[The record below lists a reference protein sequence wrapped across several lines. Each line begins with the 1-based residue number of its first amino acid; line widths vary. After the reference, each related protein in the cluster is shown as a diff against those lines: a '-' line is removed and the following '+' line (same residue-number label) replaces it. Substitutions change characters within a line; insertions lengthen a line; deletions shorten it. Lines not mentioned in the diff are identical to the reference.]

1 MAIFDL
7 TGGKYPSLNTQDLRK
22 AVYEFNAPNTIHQ
35 RMVESQERDE
45 IIPVFLVETAQSN
58 TLVTI
63 PETHFAVKVPED
75 QWLHTTETNP
85 GESLYNK
92 LRLWELG
99 DLSGYSEESE
109 RKKGNLCLSIVDIMG
124 VYFSDND
131 PIVPNR
137 VFVWVDKI
145 YRCASGDIENAY
157 ALLLQV
163 ILHELT
169 HAFLD
174 VTRIGKKHNT
184 LFTYSHPAYRF
195 IEEAF
200 ANGLSLHMCMPILTT
215 KQQLF
220 LEQFVLNQG
229 RGYSEG
235 VPIFKSYPLLYV
247 TRISIEWRWSKS
259 FFNKDIAGVIYKALL
274 CINLNSGLWLRPLG
288 SGLRDVHTN
297 IIRAQR
303 NNTVNTTNTS
313 KV

>member
-22 AVYEFNAPNTIHQ
+22 AVYEFNAPNTILQ
-35 RMVESQERDE
+35 RRVESQERDE

-63 PETHFAVKVPED
+63 PETQFAVKVPED

-200 ANGLSLHMCMPILTT
+200 ANGISLHLCMDSLSV
-215 KQQLF
+215 KQQSF
-220 LEQFVLNQG
+220 IEQFTLNQPI
-229 RGYSEG
+229 GYSEG
-235 VPIFKSYPLLYV
+235 FPLFIKYPRGYV
-247 TRISIEWRWSKS
+247 EKKGMDWRRSKVSFSKS
-259 FFNKDIAGVIYKALL
+259 ISDSIITTLSNY
-274 CINLNSGLWLRPLG
+274 NSGSWLGAL
-288 SGLRDVHTN
+288 HF
-297 IIRAQR
+297 I
-303 NNTVNTTNTS
+303 
-313 KV
+313 

>member
-35 RMVESQERDE
+35 RLVESQERNV

-200 ANGLSLHMCMPILTT
+200 ANGISLHLCMDSLSV
-215 KQQLF
+215 KQQSF
-220 LEQFVLNQG
+220 IEQFTLNQPI
-229 RGYSEG
+229 GYSEG
-235 VPIFKSYPLLYV
+235 FPLFIKYPRGYV
-247 TRISIEWRWSKS
+247 EKKGIDWRRSKVSFSKS
-259 FFNKDIAGVIYKALL
+259 ISDSIITALS
-274 CINLNSGLWLRPLG
+274 NYNSGSWLRAL
-288 SGLRDVHTN
+288 HF
-297 IIRAQR
+297 I
-303 NNTVNTTNTS
+303 
-313 KV
+313 

>member
-22 AVYEFNAPNTIHQ
+22 AVYEFNAPNTILQ
-35 RMVESQERDE
+35 RRVESQERDE

-63 PETHFAVKVPED
+63 PETQFAVKVPED

-200 ANGLSLHMCMPILTT
+200 ANGISLHLCMDSLSV
-215 KQQLF
+215 KQQSF
-220 LEQFVLNQG
+220 IEQFTLNQPI
-229 RGYSEG
+229 GYSEG
-235 VPIFKSYPLLYV
+235 FPLFIKYPRGYV
-247 TRISIEWRWSKS
+247 EKKGMDWRRSKVSFSKS
-259 FFNKDIAGVIYKALL
+259 ISDSIITALS
-274 CINLNSGLWLRPLG
+274 NYNSGSWLGAL
-288 SGLRDVHTN
+288 HF
-297 IIRAQR
+297 I
-303 NNTVNTTNTS
+303 
-313 KV
+313 

>member
-22 AVYEFNAPNTIHQ
+22 VVYEFNAPNTILQ
-35 RMVESQERDE
+35 RRVESQERDE

-184 LFTYSHPAYRF
+184 LFTYSHPAYKF

-200 ANGLSLHMCMPILTT
+200 ANGISLHLCMDSLSV
-215 KQQLF
+215 KQQSF
-220 LEQFVLNQG
+220 IEQFTLNQPI
-229 RGYSEG
+229 GYSEG
-235 VPIFKSYPLLYV
+235 FPLFIKYPRGYV
-247 TRISIEWRWSKS
+247 EKKGMDWRRSKVSFSKS
-259 FFNKDIAGVIYKALL
+259 ISDSIITALS
-274 CINLNSGLWLRPLG
+274 NYNSGSWLGAL
-288 SGLRDVHTN
+288 HF
-297 IIRAQR
+297 I
-303 NNTVNTTNTS
+303 
-313 KV
+313 

>member
-22 AVYEFNAPNTIHQ
+22 VVYEFNAPNTILQ
-35 RMVESQERDE
+35 RRVESQERDE

-200 ANGLSLHMCMPILTT
+200 ANGISLHLCMDSLSV
-215 KQQLF
+215 KQQSF
-220 LEQFVLNQG
+220 IEQFTLNQPI
-229 RGYSEG
+229 GYSEG
-235 VPIFKSYPLLYV
+235 FPLFIKYPRGYV
-247 TRISIEWRWSKS
+247 EKKGMDWRRSKVSFSKS
-259 FFNKDIAGVIYKALL
+259 ISDSIITALS
-274 CINLNSGLWLRPLG
+274 NYNSGSWLGAL
-288 SGLRDVHTN
+288 HF
-297 IIRAQR
+297 I
-303 NNTVNTTNTS
+303 
-313 KV
+313 